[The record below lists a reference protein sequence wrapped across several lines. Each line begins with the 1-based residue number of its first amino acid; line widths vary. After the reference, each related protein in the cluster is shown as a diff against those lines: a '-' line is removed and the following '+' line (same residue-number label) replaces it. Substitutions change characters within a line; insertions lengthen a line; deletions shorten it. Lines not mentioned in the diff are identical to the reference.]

1 MLIINIV
8 ILLIFAVVYLL
19 TSKKSEEWMKNIDN
33 KENKLYLLYP
43 LANWI
48 LMKFKLTKLLN
59 RKVQVTN
66 AIKALN
72 ITSKP
77 ELLQKIFWCNK
88 ISMVI
93 IVVVLFNILSLM
105 GQVKTDNTM
114 TIIGKNFISR
124 PETGNGNNEVELKAS
139 IDPIGG
145 ETTQDNKGKGYSKD
159 LSITVEEKTYSEE
172 ELAEAFAHAQEYIEK
187 NVLGN
192 NKSIDLVSENLNFC
206 EVIPDSSILV
216 KWESENYDLLRNDG
230 IVSNEELGPEGAT
243 IQVMEILSYKGKE
256 VKHSRSFH
264 IIPKVFTEEEMVSQE
279 LEREISLLNEK
290 TNKDNLLEL
299 PTVLDNYNVSWA
311 TPEDK
316 SGKILSFLG
325 IFLAIIIWIY
335 SDMDLE
341 KQMKKR
347 KEQMMLDYSEIINKF
362 TLLINAGMTIKQAWS
377 KVAEDYSNQQKDK
390 SKKHFAYEEM
400 LATVKEMKIGFPES
414 LAYEQFGR
422 RVGLIPYIKFGSL
435 ITQNLKK
442 GNKGFSDL
450 LTLEAIEA
458 FEERKETAKRLGEE
472 AGTKLLIPMMIMLVL
487 VLVIIMVPAFQ
498 AFKI

>member
-1 MLIINIV
+1 LLIINIV
-8 ILLIFAVVYLL
+8 ILLIFAMGYLL
-19 TSKKSEEWMKNIDN
+19 TTKKPEEWMKNIDK

-48 LMKFKLTKLLN
+48 VMKFKLTRLLN

-93 IVVVLFNILSLM
+93 TIVVIFNLLSLM
-105 GQVKTDNTM
+105 GQLTTDENM
-114 TIIGKNFISR
+114 TIIKENFINR
-124 PETGNGNNEVELKAS
+124 PETGDGNKEVELKVS
-139 IDPIGG
+139 IDPIDG
-145 ETTQDNKGKGYSKD
+145 ETTPDSKVTGYSKD
-159 LSITVEEKTYSEE
+159 LSITVEEKIYSED
-172 ELAEAFAHAQEYIEK
+172 ELAEAFVKAQEYIDTC
-187 NVLGN
+187 VLGN

-206 EVIPDSSILV
+206 EDIPDSSISV
-216 KWESENYDLLRNDG
+216 KWESENYDLVDNDG
-230 IVSNEELGPEGAT
+230 IVKNKELGPEGAT
-243 IQVMEILSYKGKE
+243 AQVTEILSYGDKE
-256 VKHSRSFH
+256 ARRSMSFH
-264 IIPKVFTEEEMVSQE
+264 IIPKEYSEEEMVTQE
-279 LEREISLLNEK
+279 LENEISLLNKK
-290 TNKDNLLEL
+290 TKKDKLLEL
-299 PTVLDNYNVSWA
+299 PITLDNYNVSWA
-311 TPEDK
+311 TPEDNT
-316 SGKILSFLG
+316 GKLLSFLG

-335 SDMDLE
+335 SDIDLE
-341 KQMKKR
+341 NQMKKR
-347 KEQMMLDYSEIINKF
+347 KEQMMLDYPEIINKF
-362 TLLINAGMTIKQAWS
+362 TLLVNAGMTIKQAWS
-377 KVAEDYSNQQKDK
+377 KVAEDYNSQQKDK